1 MPCSQVLI
9 ICHHL
14 ARKLFWFPVKA
25 QGLMDG
31 TPKFGCLFYDLH
43 MILLWKC
50 SRETL
55 RRCVIS
61 PMLEL
66 YQLEGLKLWIKAW
79 NPQKNGSHLP
89 TVSSKLVGWEIC
101 KIPKLSGVFNRK
113 VIYKWRMIHCHG

>member
-31 TPKFGCLFYDLH
+31 TPKFGCFFYDLH

-79 NPQKNGSHLP
+79 NPQKKWIPLTNG
-89 TVSSKLVGWEIC
+89 VIKAGWLGNLQN
-101 KIPKLSGVFNRK
+101 PQT
-113 VIYKWRMIHCHG
+113 KWSF